1 MYPRVGSLRRSAL
14 FPQLIVLEI
23 KYCFILSAV
32 AVVVLA
38 VSERFLGPSTFLA
51 GILFGLIVVAVVVT
65 AIRYTDAVE
74 ARSILVRTVCLA
86 APAPERKPYEECRR
100 VGQVNGPMTIHVP
113 RSVSH
118 EVGSANTN
126 GSYENGH
133 GVIDRGPGVGTPHS
147 RSLGLAYGFRE

>member
-1 MYPRVGSLRRSAL
+1 MGLFERAARFLTGDDQAQYPRVGSLRRSAL

-74 ARSILVRTVCLA
+74 ARI
-86 APAPERKPYEECRR
+86 
-100 VGQVNGPMTIHVP
+100 
-113 RSVSH
+113 
-118 EVGSANTN
+118 
-126 GSYENGH
+126 
-133 GVIDRGPGVGTPHS
+133 
-147 RSLGLAYGFRE
+147 RE